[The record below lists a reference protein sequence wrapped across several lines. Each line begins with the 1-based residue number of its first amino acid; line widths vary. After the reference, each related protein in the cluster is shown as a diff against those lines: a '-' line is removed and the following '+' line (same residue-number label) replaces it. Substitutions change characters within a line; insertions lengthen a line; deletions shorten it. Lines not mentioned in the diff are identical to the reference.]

1 MTKTTFLIIA
11 FVSLLLLPGMQQAW
25 AATSYVS
32 DSIEVALRSGPSNAD
47 KIIRML
53 QTDDPLDVLQEEEN
67 WLLVR
72 TRKGDQGWLPKRYVS
87 QETPKSSQI
96 QKLTK
101 RNEQLET
108 MSGGAAGQIDA
119 LQKEKVSLKET
130 LANIE
135 KEHQQLKEKH
145 TVLESDAANVL
156 TLKNKYT
163 ETEDKLKEVT
173 ADLER
178 FSMENKELR
187 TSANLKWFLSGAGV
201 VFVTWLIGYLM
212 GRSKSRQ
219 QGSRL
224 H

>member
-11 FVSLLLLPGMQQAW
+11 FVTLLLLPDMQQAR

-32 DSIEVALRSGPSNAD
+32 DSIEVALRTGPSNTD

-53 QTDDPLDVLQEEEN
+53 QTDDPLDILQEQEN

-72 TRKGDQGWLPKRYVS
+72 TRKGDQGWVPKRYVS

-108 MSGGAAGQIDA
+108 LSGGAAGQIDA
-119 LQKEKVSLKET
+119 LQKEKTSLKEALT
-130 LANIE
+130 KIE
-135 KEHQQLKEKH
+135 NEYQELQEKH
-145 TVLESDAANVL
+145 AVLESDAANVL
-156 TLKNKYT
+156 TIKSKYA
-163 ETEDKLKEVT
+163 ETEDKLKNAT

-178 FSMENKELR
+178 VSMENKELR

-201 VFVTWLIGYLM
+201 VFITWLIGYLM

-219 QGSRL
+219 GPRL